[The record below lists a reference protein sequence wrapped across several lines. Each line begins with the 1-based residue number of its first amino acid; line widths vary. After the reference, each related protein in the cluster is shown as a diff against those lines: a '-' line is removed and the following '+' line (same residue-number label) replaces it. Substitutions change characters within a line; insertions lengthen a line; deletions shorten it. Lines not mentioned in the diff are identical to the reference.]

1 IVKIFDQNYR
11 VYGIRKIWRAM
22 RRAGFAIG
30 REQAGRLMRLAGI
43 HGAHR
48 GRKPV
53 TTRPSPPGYTPGLGS
68 TPVQLQRA
76 EPAVGRGYHLCQN
89 FVGFRVHSFCYRR
102 VFTQDCGLG
111 YQVNYAPE
119 ALPLEALEQAI
130 GCAKDNLA
138 GLIHHADHGCQ
149 YVSIKYSQRLT
160 DAGIRSSTGTIGD
173 SYDNALAETVNGLYK
188 TELIYSQ
195 TWLMHRSRMGDP
207 ELGVLVESPASPRIA
222 RLFHSRGS
230 NNPI

>member
-1 IVKIFDQNYR
+1 
-11 VYGIRKIWRAM
+11 M
-22 RRAGFAIG
+22 
-30 REQAGRLMRLAGI
+30 
-43 HGAHR
+43 
-48 GRKPV
+48 
-53 TTRPSPPGYTPGLGS
+53 GS
-68 TPVQLQRA
+68 R
-76 EPAVGRGYHLCQN
+76 YYLCQN

-138 GLIHHADHGCQ
+138 GLIHHADHGSQ

-195 TWLMHRSRMGDP
+195 TWRSCTEVEWATLNWVYWWNHQRLHESLDYSTP
-207 ELGVLVESPASPRIA
+207 EEVITQYNQTHAKQLAPV
-222 RLFHSRGS
+222 
-230 NNPI
+230 

>member
-1 IVKIFDQNYR
+1 
-11 VYGIRKIWRAM
+11 M
-22 RRAGFAIG
+22 
-30 REQAGRLMRLAGI
+30 
-43 HGAHR
+43 
-48 GRKPV
+48 
-53 TTRPSPPGYTPGLGS
+53 GS
-68 TPVQLQRA
+68 RYYLRS
-76 EPAVGRGYHLCQN
+76 Y
-89 FVGFRVHSFCYRR
+89 SFWFCLYSVRNR
-102 VFTQDCGLG
+102 CVFTQDCGLG

-138 GLIHHADHGCQ
+138 GLIHHTDHGSQ

-195 TWLMHRSRMGDP
+195 TWRSCTEVEWATLNWVYRWNHQRLHESLDYSTP
-207 ELGVLVESPASPRIA
+207 EEVITQYNQTHAKQLAPT
-222 RLFHSRGS
+222 
-230 NNPI
+230 